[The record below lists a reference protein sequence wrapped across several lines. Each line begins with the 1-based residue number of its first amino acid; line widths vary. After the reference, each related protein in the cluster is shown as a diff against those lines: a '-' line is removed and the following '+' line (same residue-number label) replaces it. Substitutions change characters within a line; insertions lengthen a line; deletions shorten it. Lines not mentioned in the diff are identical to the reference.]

1 MLDNQCSHS
10 THCLAIINSKL
21 EPLTC
26 AGDCDIVFS
35 QLDVAGALRHE
46 QDIEYRESS
55 MIIGVMKAELHMQG
69 ITSLKGKRS
78 IVKSVIG
85 RLKSRFNVSV
95 SEVDHQ
101 DEKTLAVIGIALVS
115 NETRFIDQ
123 QFDAIIN
130 FMQRD
135 GRFYL
140 GQIERETFS

>member
-1 MLDNQCSHS
+1 
-10 THCLAIINSKL
+10 
-21 EPLTC
+21 
-26 AGDCDIVFS
+26 
-35 QLDVAGALRHE
+35 
-46 QDIEYRESS
+46 
-55 MIIGVMKAELHMQG
+55 MIIGVMKAQLHLHG

-78 IVKSVIG
+78 IVKSLLG

-101 DEKTLAVIGIALVS
+101 DEKTRAAIGIALVS

-123 QFDAIIN
+123 QFDAIVH